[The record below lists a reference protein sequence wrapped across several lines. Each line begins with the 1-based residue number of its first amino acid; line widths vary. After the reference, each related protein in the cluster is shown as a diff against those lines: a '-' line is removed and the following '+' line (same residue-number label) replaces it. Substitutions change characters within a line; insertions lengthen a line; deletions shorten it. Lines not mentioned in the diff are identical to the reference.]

1 MKKIVLILC
10 GALMPLLLIGRHIAE
25 RVEREKRFWYLAAV
39 TKKI

>member
-25 RVEREKRFWYLAAV
+25 RMEREKRFWYIAALS
-39 TKKI
+39 KRI